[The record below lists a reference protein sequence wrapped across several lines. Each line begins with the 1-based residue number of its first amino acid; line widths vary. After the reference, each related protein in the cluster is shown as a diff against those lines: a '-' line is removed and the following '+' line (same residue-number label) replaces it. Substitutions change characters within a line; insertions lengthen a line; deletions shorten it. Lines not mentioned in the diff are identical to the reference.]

1 MLKAL
6 TRNVRKRTLDRPKA
20 TIGVRLAGVL
30 SWQRDR
36 AGIAT
41 AQGRAS

>member
-6 TRNVRKRTLDRPKA
+6 PRKVRKQTLDRPKA
-20 TIGVRLAGVL
+20 AIGARLAVVL

>member
-20 TIGVRLAGVL
+20 AIGARLAVVL

-36 AGIAT
+36 AGVPT